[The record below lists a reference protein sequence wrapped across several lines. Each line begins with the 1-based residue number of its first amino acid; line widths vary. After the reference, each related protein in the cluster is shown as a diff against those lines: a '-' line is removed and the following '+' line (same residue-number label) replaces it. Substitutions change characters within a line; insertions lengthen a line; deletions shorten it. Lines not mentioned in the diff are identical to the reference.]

1 MLLNNTQVSKL
12 HKAFE
17 NKSSANTKLL
27 KTQLH
32 KIGQSK
38 GFLDRFLGLL
48 LRIGFPLIRNVLKS
62 LGKSVLALLGL
73 TAPPADAGIHKK
85 MFGSGRRPSDFAK
98 WTVLIIYNEE
108 MHDIM
113 KIVKWLEESGL
124 LRKDV
129 SETIKNEAKGQKG
142 GILSI

>member
-1 MLLNNTQVSKL
+1 
-12 HKAFE
+12 
-17 NKSSANTKLL
+17 
-27 KTQLH
+27 
-32 KIGQSK
+32 
-38 GFLDRFLGLL
+38 
-48 LRIGFPLIRNVLKS
+48 
-62 LGKSVLALLGL
+62 
-73 TAPPADAGIHKK
+73 
-85 MFGSGRRPSDFAK
+85 MFGSGSRPSDLAK

>member
-1 MLLNNTQVSKL
+1 MLLNNTQVPKL

-62 LGKSVLALLGL
+62 LGKSILALLGL
-73 TAPPADAGIHKK
+73 TAPPADAAIHKK
-85 MFGSGRRPSDFAK
+85 MFGCGRRPSDLAK
-98 WTVLIIYNEE
+98 
-108 MHDIM
+108 
-113 KIVKWLEESGL
+113 
-124 LRKDV
+124 
-129 SETIKNEAKGQKG
+129 
-142 GILSI
+142 

>member
-48 LRIGFPLIRNVLKS
+48 LTIGFPLIRNVLKS
-62 LGKSVLALLGL
+62 LAKSVLAPLGL
-73 TAPPADAGIHKK
+73 TAPPADAAIHKK
-85 MFGSGRRPSDFAK
+85 MFGSGSRPSDLAK